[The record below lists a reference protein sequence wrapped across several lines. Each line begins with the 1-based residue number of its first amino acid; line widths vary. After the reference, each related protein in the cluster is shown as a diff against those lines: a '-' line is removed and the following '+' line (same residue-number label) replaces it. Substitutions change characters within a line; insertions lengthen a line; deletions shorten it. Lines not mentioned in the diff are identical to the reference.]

1 VVLAARRRRPTR
13 VSAPNRSRW
22 GAVRSSA
29 VLACALLAHAGE
41 AIAQGSQEPGTL
53 GAGHLGVALTALAA
67 PALSEAAT
75 ITYAWRRC
83 SFYTT
88 MAQADGATHLWPLSD
103 AFATAADVL
112 GSAPGHYLGA
122 HALAS
127 SGPLDEQGGPG
138 AQLDGS
144 TSAVTLPGV
153 FDQAGAGAYTFELWA
168 RPSTIDGVY
177 RFLISREETVAGE
190 RQGTGIWLSDAG
202 LGFERWSGGVSATI
216 THAAGLPVGVWS
228 QVVASYD
235 GSTMRLFVNGV
246 QVGSRASSAPLRSV
260 SAPTTIGA
268 DAGGDSGFSAGDLAD
283 VAIYPQA
290 IARAHVA
297 ARYADATHPPC
308 SSIAGAGSSTYTP
321 ALADLGQ
328 TLSATS
334 TSTGASHSASAGAQT
349 EGPVDDG
356 HGDVSLASI
365 EGLTEGETVSGNVI
379 VKASVSGLPADRIEW
394 DVDGQ
399 YRYSKPGE
407 APYQYTWYTAAE
419 SNGPHTVTVKVWGP
433 NAATPVSADVT
444 VHVSNPTLHPVPLP
458 FGEESVYAELDEGE
472 EASAEDLLGNVWP
485 ARGYPLPYLQWPLN
499 WQEDP
504 YNEAYWEFYFY
515 GLRPEAT
522 LLYEWEKT
530 DNSAYLE
537 KLIAILRSYVA
548 YDRTRPEDTITFDND
563 HTSAYRT
570 MELINFYVKL
580 KIAGALPK
588 DLEEDLARSLQKLG
602 AFLAEPK
609 HFEADYNH
617 GFNEGIALLLLADN
631 FPHMPGASGWR
642 ALALERL
649 QQMLVN
655 TIDADGVEVEN
666 SPFYQVYVLG
676 LVYQIAQ
683 WAKHYEPALA
693 APYSEA
699 ASKML
704 RYTAAV
710 TQPNGY
716 LPMLGA
722 TATTYMPSQDPNVY
736 GPMAAADPEFDFAFT
751 RGAHGTPPPD
761 GTVLFPVSGQF
772 IMRSPLGSVSNLPN
786 QTYVTFNSGTYR
798 TSHSDLD
805 AMGMTMYSNGSTLLP
820 TSGLYTYTEEP
831 WLEYFHGT
839 RSHNTVVV
847 DGKDQVQGSAT
858 AGSHG
863 SSNGSTWA
871 SGVSGLYADVTHHR
885 TIVVLRQGLSLVLDD
900 LSSATSHKY
909 AQTWH
914 MAPGS
919 NVRGSGGDTYVT
931 NAAGIPTLTIRQA
944 DPAGMT
950 EQSVFG
956 ATDPIQGWYSNG
968 YGSKQPDWALED
980 TRTGTGALFTTLLAA
995 GPYARQASTV
1005 VETAVA
1011 GGYQVG
1017 VCVGGT
1023 VGYSVMIPISN
1034 ETAPTISSGA
1044 CPAT

>member
-1 VVLAARRRRPTR
+1 MRH
-13 VSAPNRSRW
+13 PNHFVIR
-22 GAVRSSA
+22 AVRWSA

-41 AIAQGSQEPGTL
+41 AIAQGPVTL
-53 GAGHLGVALTALAA
+53 GAGHLGVPLTAPAA
-67 PALSEAAT
+67 PVLSEASN
-75 ITYAWRRC
+75 ITYTWQRC

-88 MAQADGATHLWPLSD
+88 MVQADGATHLWPLSD
-103 AFATAADVL
+103 ASATAADVV
-112 GSAPGHYLGA
+112 GSAPGRYLGV

-127 SGPLDEQGGPG
+127 SGPLDEQGAPG
-138 AQLDGS
+138 AVFDGS
-144 TSAVTLPGV
+144 TSAVTLPEVSGETGV
-153 FDQAGAGAYTFELWA
+153 NPYTYELWA

-177 RFLISREETVAGE
+177 RFLISQEETVAGE
-190 RQGTGIWLSDAG
+190 RQGTGIWLSKTG
-202 LGFERWSGGVSATI
+202 LGFERWSDGVSSSI
-216 THAAGLPVGVWS
+216 TYTAGLPMGVWS
-228 QVVASYD
+228 QIVASYD

-246 QVGSRASSAPLRSV
+246 QIGSRATTAPLSSV

-268 DAGGDSGFSAGDLAD
+268 GAGGRSGFFDGDLAD
-283 VAIYPQA
+283 VAIYSQA

-308 SSIAGAGSSTYTP
+308 VGIAGAEASTYTP
-321 ALADLGQ
+321 TLADLGQ

-334 TSTGASHSASAGAQT
+334 TATGASHSASASAQT

-365 EGLTEGETVSGNVI
+365 EGLSEGETVSGNVI

-399 YRYSKPGE
+399 YRYSKPAE
-407 APYQYTWYTAAE
+407 APYQYTWHTRAE
-419 SNGPHTVTVKVWGP
+419 SNGPHTVTVKLWGP
-433 NAATPVSADVT
+433 DASSPVSTQLTLDVHNAT
-444 VHVSNPTLHPVPLP
+444 SYPTPLAL
-458 FGEESVYAELDEGE
+458 GEESVYAEMDEGE
-472 EASAEDLLGNVWP
+472 EATAQDLLGNVWP
-485 ARGYPLPYLQWPLN
+485 ARGYPLPYLQWPLT
-499 WQEDP
+499 WEEDP
-504 YNEAYWEFYFY
+504 YHEAYWEFYFY

-522 LLYEWEKT
+522 LLYEWET
-530 DNSAYLE
+530 THNAAFLE

-548 YDRTRPEDTITFDND
+548 YDTTRPENTVTFDND

-580 KIAGALPK
+580 KIAHALPT
-588 DLEEDLARSLQKLG
+588 DLEAGLARSLEKLG
-602 AFLAEPK
+602 AFLAEPQ
-609 HFEADYNH
+609 HFESDYNH

-631 FPHMPGASGWR
+631 FPYMPGASNWR
-642 ALALERL
+642 TLALERL
-649 QQMLVN
+649 QEMLVN

-683 WAKHYEPALA
+683 WAKRYEPTLA

-699 ASKML
+699 ATKML
-704 RYTAAV
+704 RYTADI

-805 AMGMTMYSNGSTLLP
+805 AMGITMYSNGTTLLP

-847 DGKDQVQGSAT
+847 DGKDQVEGSAT
-858 AGSHG
+858 AGSYG
-863 SSNGSTWA
+863 SANGSTWA
-871 SGVSGLYADVTHHR
+871 SGVSGLYAGVSHHR
-885 TIVVLRQGLSLVLDD
+885 TIVILRQGLTLVVDD
-900 LSSATSHKY
+900 LSSATTHNY

-919 NVRGSGGDTYVT
+919 NERESGGNTYVT
-931 NAAGIPTLTIRQA
+931 NTAGTSTLTIDQA
-944 DPAGMT
+944 DPTGMT
-950 EQSVFG
+950 TQSLYG

-980 TRTGTGALFTTLLAA
+980 TRSGTNVLFTTLLAA
-995 GPYARQASTV
+995 GPYAAQTSTV
-1005 VETAVA
+1005 TETPIA
-1011 GGYQVG
+1011 GAHQVSI
-1017 VCVGGT
+1017 CVGAT
-1023 VGYSVMIPISN
+1023 VGYTLTIPTEN
-1034 ETAPTISSGA
+1034 NTAPTIVSDPT
-1044 CPAT
+1044 CTP